1 MYNIISVG
9 KTKIIL
15 LYSPTDAEHRGLV
28 RNLPPLLLIVINL

>member
-15 LYSPTDAEHRGLV
+15 LYSPTDAAPQFSKKLTSF
-28 RNLPPLLLIVINL
+28 IINSD